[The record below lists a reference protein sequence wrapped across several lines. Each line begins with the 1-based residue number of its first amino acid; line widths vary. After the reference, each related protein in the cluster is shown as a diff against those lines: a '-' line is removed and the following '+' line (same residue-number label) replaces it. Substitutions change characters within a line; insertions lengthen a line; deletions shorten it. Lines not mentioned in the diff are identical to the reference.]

1 MKYTINAHN
10 GFIEEYPANS
20 LQEVKEYVDNAIGDI
35 QEKVTIEVDG
45 KVVSIRRRCFEETE
59 DASVNSSIPWVL
71 SHGNSCWEDVST

>member
-20 LQEVKEYVDNAIGDI
+20 LQEVKEYVDNAIGDT

-45 KVVSIRRRCFEETE
+45 KVVSIRRRFFEETDGE
-59 DASVNSSIPWVL
+59 FANGSSQVFVSKPK
-71 SHGNSCWEDVST
+71 SCWEDVSV